1 MARGDGKNDNEQLQC
16 AGVGVAK
23 GNGTKRAKDAANYI
37 TDTNENNGVAKAIEK
52 FLGE

>member
-1 MARGDGKNDNEQLQC
+1 MAIGDGNNDIEMLKF
-16 AGVGVAK
+16 AGVGVAM
-23 GNGTKRAKDAANYI
+23 GNGTKMAKDAANYI